1 MCIRDRPGT
10 IQNYPEIDNK
20 GDSLFVVW
28 QDNRNGLTDCFIKY
42 SFNGVNN
49 LANLSSFTDS
59 SVTGPKLNPHV
70 AYSNNKLHLV
80 YTDYSAYSIKY
91 VKANLGNTTFINEN
105 KSSQKKYFNF
115 DLLGRKN
122 RNSNYR
128 IMLES
133 K

>member
-1 MCIRDRPGT
+1 M
-10 IQNYPEIDNK
+10 
-20 GDSLFVVW
+20 FVVW

-42 SFNGVNN
+42 SLNGVNN
-49 LANLSSFTDS
+49 LAHLSSFTDS

-91 VKANLGNTTFINEN
+91 VNANLANTTFINEN